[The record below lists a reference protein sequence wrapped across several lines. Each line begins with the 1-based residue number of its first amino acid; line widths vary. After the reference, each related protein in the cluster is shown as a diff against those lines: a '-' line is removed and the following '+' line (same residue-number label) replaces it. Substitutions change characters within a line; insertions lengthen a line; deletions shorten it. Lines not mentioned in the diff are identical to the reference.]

1 MKFILNNSRINSN
14 QRIFELNMIVL
25 ANDGISEKGILLL
38 KNAGITVLESRVS
51 PEHLSKFINDNK
63 VDVLLVRSATQ
74 VTQQL
79 IDDCPNIKIIGRG
92 GIGMDNIAVE
102 YAIDK
107 GIYIINT
114 PNASCKSVAELVF
127 AHFFS
132 LARFLH
138 ESNRLMPLEG
148 ETHFEAMKKSF
159 NNATELSGKTL
170 GVIGMGNIGME
181 VIKIGI
187 SLGMKILAYNRT
199 PKSKKVE
206 LQFFDGQTVDFEIKS
221 VTLKE
226 VLENSDF
233 ISLNTGKTE
242 QYIIDTNEFAMMK
255 DGVYIANTA
264 RGGVIN
270 EVAMIDAIEDGKLA
284 GAALDVYEK
293 EPKPEVEILMNA
305 GMSLSPHVGG
315 NTKDA
320 QDRVGEELAT
330 QIIKL
335 KDLL

>member
-1 MKFILNNSRINSN
+1 
-14 QRIFELNMIVL
+14 MIVL
-25 ANDGISEKGILLL
+25 ANDGLSETGILLL
-38 KNAGITVLESRVS
+38 KEAGITVLEARVS
-51 PEHLSKFINDNK
+51 AEHLSKFINDNN

-74 VTQQL
+74 VRQKL
-79 IDDCPNIKIIGRG
+79 IDECPNLKIIGRG
-92 GIGMDNIAVE
+92 GVGMDNIDVE

-114 PNASCKSVAELVF
+114 PKASCKSVAELVF

-148 ETHFEAMKKSF
+148 ETNFNTLKKSF

-170 GVIGMGNIGME
+170 GVIGMGNIGIE
-181 VIKIGI
+181 VIKMGI

-199 PKSKKVE
+199 PKTEKVQ
-206 LQFFDGQTVDFEIKS
+206 LTFFDGQSLDFEIKS
-221 VTLKE
+221 VTLNE

-233 ISLNTGKTE
+233 ISLNTNLTE
-242 QYIIDTNEFAMMK
+242 GYLIDQKELELMK
-255 DGVYIANTA
+255 EGVFISNTA

-270 EVAMIDAIEDGKLA
+270 EVALLDAIESGKVY
-284 GAALDVYEK
+284 GAALDVFEK
-293 EPKPEVEILMNA
+293 EPTPEVLILMNPA
-305 GMSLSPHVGG
+305 LSLSPHVGG

-320 QDRVGEELAT
+320 QNRIGEELAQ
-330 QIIKL
+330 QIIKIKAQL
-335 KDLL
+335 